1 MSDDENPR
9 EELYQRFRESLR
21 RPVSERF
28 FDEDELVEVYDYAGD
43 LNDDY
48 VQMEV
53 LFCGARLYP
62 ESQALSERRA
72 LLYLDTSIDDTD
84 APSPAAG
91 EYINDNFDTF
101 SPIFD
106 IVRLETEQPYEPQE
120 ALEFLLT
127 QYETFNDEEMIRFC
141 DLALDLG
148 QYNWLKENLTRLKD
162 KTDNKD
168 IVHFEL
174 MNAAEENG
182 DNDMMARMAE
192 ELIESE
198 PFNVGYWH
206 KLFRAQARAEKT
218 EEARNTFDYAAA
230 LSQDDADVLLS
241 LASDVYAFAPFLYKE
256 AYDMLE
262 GVREKSPDVFTFL
275 DCQCAIL
282 IRSGMGDKAVHLL
295 MDYATAHPN
304 DPMVLRQLLLCNIR
318 EAGEFIDRYFA
329 ASGNSS
335 LPADIY
341 SELIN
346 TLTLHGGSRSL
357 VAILERNNPPTLD
370 ENDFA
375 AYIEA
380 LFSQHLYKRVTDE
393 MEAYQYK
400 ALLEAMPLKGY
411 AAAYAYIVSL
421 LKTDRYDDARAYFRK
436 IRPACETMMSEGPMP
451 IRLSVRTILTLG
463 DKMQRHPAS
472 EKLYWEFFDML
483 DYSKK

>member
-72 LLYLDTSIDDTD
+72 LLYLDTSIDDSDT
-84 APSPAAG
+84 PSPAAG
-91 EYINDNFDTF
+91 EYINDNIDTF

-106 IVRLETEQPYEPQE
+106 IVRLETEQPSEPQE

-127 QYETFNDEEMIRFC
+127 QYGTFNDEEMIRFC

-148 QYNWLKENLTRLKD
+148 QYDWLKTNLERLKT

-168 IVHFEL
+168 IIHFEM
-174 MNAAEENG
+174 MNAADENG
-182 DNDMMARMAE
+182 DNDFMARMAE

-206 KLFRAQARAEKT
+206 RLFRAQARGGKE

-230 LSQDDADVLLS
+230 LSQDDADMLLS
-241 LASDVYAFAPFLYKE
+241 LASDVYTFAPFLYKE

-262 GVREKSPDVFTFL
+262 GIREKSPDLFPIL
-275 DCQCAIL
+275 DCQCAML
-282 IRSGMGDKAVHLL
+282 IRSGMGDKAVHSL
-295 MDYATAHPN
+295 MDYATAHPEN
-304 DPMVLRQLLLCNIR
+304 PMVLRQLLLCNIR

-329 ASGNSS
+329 ATGNDS

-341 SELIN
+341 SEVVN

-380 LFSQHLYKRVTDE
+380 LFSLRMYQRVTKE
-393 MEAYQYK
+393 MEEYQYK
-400 ALLEAMPLKGY
+400 ALLEAMPLKGN
-411 AAAYAYIVSL
+411 AAAYSYMVAL
-421 LKTDRYDDARAYFRK
+421 LKTDRYDDAMAYFRK
-436 IRPACETMMSEGPMP
+436 IRPGCESMMAEGPMP

>member
-1 MSDDENPR
+1 
-9 EELYQRFRESLR
+9 
-21 RPVSERF
+21 
-28 FDEDELVEVYDYAGD
+28 
-43 LNDDY
+43 
-48 VQMEV
+48 
-53 LFCGARLYP
+53 
-62 ESQALSERRA
+62 
-72 LLYLDTSIDDTD
+72 
-84 APSPAAG
+84 
-91 EYINDNFDTF
+91 
-101 SPIFD
+101 
-106 IVRLETEQPYEPQE
+106 
-120 ALEFLLT
+120 
-127 QYETFNDEEMIRFC
+127 MIRFC

-148 QYNWLKENLTRLKD
+148 QYDWLKKNLERLKT

-168 IVHFEL
+168 IIHFEM
-174 MNAAEENG
+174 MNAADENG
-182 DNDMMARMAE
+182 DNDFMARMAE

-206 KLFRAQARAEKT
+206 RLFRAQARAGKE

-230 LSQDDADVLLS
+230 LSQDDADMLLS
-241 LASDVYAFAPFLYKE
+241 LASDVYTFAPFLYKE

-262 GVREKSPDVFTFL
+262 GIREKSPDLFPIL
-275 DCQCAIL
+275 DCQCAML
-282 IRSGMGDKAVHLL
+282 IRSGMGDKAVHSL
-295 MDYATAHPN
+295 MDYATAHPEN
-304 DPMVLRQLLLCNIR
+304 PMVLRQLLLCNIR

-329 ASGNSS
+329 ATGNDS

-341 SELIN
+341 SEVVN

-380 LFSQHLYKRVTDE
+380 LFSLRMYQRVTKE
-393 MEAYQYK
+393 MEEYQYK
-400 ALLEAMPLKGY
+400 ALLEAMPLKGN
-411 AAAYAYIVSL
+411 AAAYSYMVAL
-421 LKTDRYDDARAYFRK
+421 LKTDRYDDAMAYFRK
-436 IRPACETMMSEGPMP
+436 IRPGCESMMAEGPMP